1 MPLIPYVRD
10 VQAMID
16 HFVNGPG
23 VGPIKP
29 SKKIPA
35 TPPPP
40 VVIKMVSPVQQ
51 VAEQAA
57 AQLKQQQN
65 KKKNKRKPIWDRV

>member
-23 VGPIKP
+23 VGPIKT
-29 SKKIPA
+29 SLKIPD

-40 VVIKMVSPVQQ
+40 IVIKMVSPVQQ

-57 AQLKQQQN
+57 AQLKQQQKN
-65 KKKNKRKPIWDRV
+65 KKRKPIWDRV